1 MPSDRVVLVRPG
13 FVQLVV
19 HRWTP
24 EVGIPVIGGILVVH
38 GLAEHGAR
46 YARFAEAAN
55 ARGYV
60 VYAPDH
66 RGHGQTAA
74 TDADVGHFADH
85 GGWQAVVADLA
96 AVAAEGRAAF
106 PDVPWFLLGH
116 SMGTTLS
123 LHLLAEPG
131 PGFRAAVLSAPP
143 GFVGPIRHVGALV
156 TRFESLR
163 LGRRGK
169 SWLLDKMS
177 FGDFN
182 KAFAPARTS
191 FDWLSRDPAEV
202 DAYVADPRCG
212 FLVTNQHW
220 LDHLAAIEAYHHPD
234 LLSRL
239 PKDLPLAILAGDA
252 DPVSQGGRQ
261 IRPFLDALRRAGLRQ
276 ATFKAYG
283 GARHEILNETNRAEV
298 TDDILGHFDAS
309 R

>member
-1 MPSDRVVLVRPG
+1 M
-13 FVQLVV
+13 
-19 HRWTP
+19 
-24 EVGIPVIGGILVVH
+24 
-38 GLAEHGAR
+38 
-46 YARFAEAAN
+46 
-55 ARGYV
+55 
-60 VYAPDH
+60 
-66 RGHGQTAA
+66 
-74 TDADVGHFADH
+74 
-85 GGWQAVVADLA
+85 
-96 AVAAEGRAAF
+96 
-106 PDVPWFLLGH
+106 
-116 SMGTTLS
+116 
-123 LHLLAEPG
+123 
-131 PGFRAAVLSAPP
+131 
-143 GFVGPIRHVGALV
+143 GPIRHVGALV

-276 ATFKAYG
+276 ATVKAYG

>member
-1 MPSDRVVLVRPG
+1 MPSDRVELVRPG
-13 FVQLVV
+13 NVHLVV

-24 EVGIPVIGGILVVH
+24 AADIPVVGGILVVH

-46 YARFAEAAN
+46 YARFAADAN

-74 TDADVGHFADH
+74 RDEDVGHFGDRD
-85 GGWQAVVADLA
+85 GWQAVVADLA
-96 AVAAEGRAAF
+96 AVAAAGRDAY

-123 LHLLAEPG
+123 LHLLAEAG
-131 PGFRAAVLSAPP
+131 PRFRAVVLSAPP

-156 TRFESLR
+156 TRLERWR

-182 KAFAPARTS
+182 KAFAPARTA
-191 FDWLSRDPAEV
+191 FDWLSRDPDEV
-202 DAYVADPRCG
+202 DHYVADPRCG

-220 LDHLAAIEAYHHPD
+220 LDHLAAIEAYHHAP
-234 LLSRL
+234 LLARL
-239 PKDLPLAILAGDA
+239 PKDVPLSILAGDA

-261 IRPFLDALRRAGLRQ
+261 IKPFLAALRVAGLKQ
-276 ATFKAYG
+276 ATFKAYA

-298 TDDILGHFDAS
+298 TADVLGHFDAA